1 LLKELRIKD
10 LGIIESIDWSLE
22 DGLNIITGETGAGKS
37 LVIDAIEALVE
48 GRAADEDIRHGS
60 RETRVEG
67 VFTVRGTGDSKLAGF
82 LAEKGLADESGI
94 LVVSCDVRRQSRGT
108 IRVNGQAVPRSV
120 LRQIMSLLVDVHGQ
134 SEHLSLL
141 DKRTHIGYLDAYART
156 DIARE
161 RFQAFAMRLAAVEEE
176 LQRLMALE
184 KERARREEYLR
195 YEIAEIERARLKVGE
210 EEELERERQVLSSA
224 EDLKALS
231 YQAYRALH
239 GEDIS
244 PDFGAAL
251 DRIMEAGRIVR
262 RLAEVDRSLAPQAR
276 TLEAS
281 ALELEEVA
289 RELYAYSETIEYEP
303 ERLRAVEARLELIA
317 GLKRKYGDSV
327 ERVLAYLDRVTK
339 ELRDLEQFSEKR
351 AGIEKERILLRQD
364 MARLAQDLSKART
377 EAAVGMMEGVQ
388 KELQALGLGEARF
401 VVSVTQTRTD
411 DDRGLVLPDG
421 ASYVFT
427 RDGIDN
433 VEFMVS
439 TNPGEPVK
447 PLAKIASTG
456 EMSRFMLAIK
466 SALGA
471 ADQTPVMVFDEIDIG
486 VGGRSGEAI
495 GKKLWRLA
503 RNRQVICVTH
513 LPQIAAFGD
522 AHFRVSREV
531 SGGRTISVLSSLQ
544 GESRV
549 RELAT
554 MIAGAK
560 LSDASVN
567 TARELLNRASAW
579 KAVEG
584 GPRQA
589 RMETG

>member
-1 LLKELRIKD
+1 MLKELRIKD

-22 DGLNIITGETGAGKS
+22 DGLNVITGETGAGKS

-48 GRAADEDIRHGS
+48 GRVADEDVRYGS

-67 VFTVRGTGDSKLAGF
+67 VFTVRGTGDSELAEF

-108 IRVNGQAVPRSV
+108 FRVNGKAVPRSV
-120 LRQIMSLLVDVHGQ
+120 FRQITSMLVDVHGQ

-141 DKRTHIGYLDAYART
+141 DKRTHIGYLDAYAHT
-156 DIARE
+156 ETARDT
-161 RFQAFAMRLAAVEEE
+161 FQMFAIRLAAIEDE
-176 LQRLMALE
+176 LQKLMALE
-184 KERARREEYLR
+184 KERVRREEYLR
-195 YEIAEIERARLKVGE
+195 YEIAEIERAGLKVDE

-224 EDLKALS
+224 EELKALS
-231 YQAYRALH
+231 YQAYKALRS
-239 GEDIS
+239 EDIS

-251 DRIMEAGRIVR
+251 DRIMEARRIVK
-262 RLAEVDRSLAPQAR
+262 RLAQVDPRLAPQAR
-276 TLEAS
+276 RLEAS
-281 ALELEEVA
+281 AIELEEVA

-327 ERVLAYLDRVTK
+327 EQVLAYLDRVTK
-339 ELRDLEQFSEKR
+339 ELRDLGQSSERR
-351 AGIEKERILLRQD
+351 AEIEKGRILLRQD

-377 EAAVGMMEGVQ
+377 EAAVSMMEGVQ
-388 KELQALGLGEARF
+388 KELEALGLGEARF
-401 VVSVTQTRTD
+401 LVSVTQARTD
-411 DDRGLVLPDG
+411 DDRGLVLSDG
-421 ASYVFT
+421 NGYLFT
-427 RDGIDN
+427 QDGIDN

-439 TNPGEPVK
+439 TNPGEPAK

-522 AHFRVSREV
+522 AHFRVFKKV
-531 SGGRTISVLSSLQ
+531 SGGRTISVLGSLQ

-549 RELAT
+549 RELAI

-560 LSDASVN
+560 LTDASIR
-567 TARELLNRASAW
+567 TARELVNRAAAW
-579 KAVEG
+579 KAAECS
-584 GPRQA
+584 PRQA